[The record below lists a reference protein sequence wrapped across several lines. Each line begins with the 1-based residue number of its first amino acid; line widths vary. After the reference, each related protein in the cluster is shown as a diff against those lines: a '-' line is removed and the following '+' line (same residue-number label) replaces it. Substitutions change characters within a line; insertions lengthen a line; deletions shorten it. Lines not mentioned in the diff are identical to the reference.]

1 MYNIPKEISS
11 ETKLNSKF
19 YFFDLAM
26 TLLALMIAFSFKSLV
41 YPPLLIPFYIFIA
54 GSTIYL
60 VNKSSINPK
69 KRVYQSVYLA
79 LMRDKTTYIA
89 E

>member
-11 ETKLNSKF
+11 EIKLSSKF
-19 YFFDLAM
+19 YLFDLGM
-26 TLLALMIAFSFKSLV
+26 TLLALVFAFSLQSLV
-41 YPPLLIPFYIFIA
+41 YPPLLIPFYIFVA
-54 GSTIYL
+54 VSSIYL
-60 VNKSSINPK
+60 VNKSKVNPK
-69 KRVYQSVYLA
+69 KRIYQSVYLA

>member
-11 ETKLNSKF
+11 ETKLSSRF

-26 TLLALMIAFSFKSLV
+26 TLLSLMIAFSLQSLV

-54 GSTIYL
+54 ISTIYL
-60 VNKSSINPK
+60 VNKSMVNPK

>member
-11 ETKLNSKF
+11 EIKLSSKF
-19 YFFDLAM
+19 YLFDLGM
-26 TLLALMIAFSFKSLV
+26 TLLALVFAFSLQSLV
-41 YPPLLIPFYIFIA
+41 YPPFLIPFYIFV
-54 GSTIYL
+54 SVSSIYL
-60 VNKSSINPK
+60 VNKSKVNPK
-69 KRVYQSVYLA
+69 KRIYQSVYLA

>member
-11 ETKLNSKF
+11 ETKLSNKF

-26 TLLALMIAFSFKSLV
+26 TLLSLMIAFSLQSLV
-41 YPPLLIPFYIFIA
+41 YPPLLIPFYIFVA

-60 VNKSSINPK
+60 VNKSIVNPK
-69 KRVYQSVYLA
+69 KRIYQSIYLD
-79 LMRDKTTYIA
+79 LCRDRTTYIA

>member
-11 ETKLNSKF
+11 ETKLSNRF

-26 TLLALMIAFSFKSLV
+26 TLLALVISFSLKGLV
-41 YPPLLIPFYIFIA
+41 YPPLLVPFYIFVSL
-54 GSTIYL
+54 STIYL
-60 VNKSSINPK
+60 VNKSNINPK
-69 KRVYQSVYLA
+69 KRIYQSVYLA
-79 LMRDKTTYIA
+79 IMRDKTTYIA